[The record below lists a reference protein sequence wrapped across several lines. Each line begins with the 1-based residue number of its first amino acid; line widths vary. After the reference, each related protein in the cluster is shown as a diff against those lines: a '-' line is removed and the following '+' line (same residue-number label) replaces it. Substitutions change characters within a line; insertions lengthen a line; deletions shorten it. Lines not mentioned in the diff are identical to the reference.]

1 MVHLYNNLTRIWV
14 NLLQICLMYVELIS
28 VESDTVNITAFEES
42 VPSNSWVKYVYFGS
56 ITSTKM

>member
-1 MVHLYNNLTRIWV
+1 MIHLYNNLIRMWV

-28 VESDTVNITAFEES
+28 VECDTVDITAFEAS

>member
-1 MVHLYNNLTRIWV
+1 MVPLYNNLTRIWV

-28 VESDTVNITAFEES
+28 VESDIVNITAFKAS
-42 VPSNSWVKYVYFGS
+42 VPSNSWVKYVYFGF

>member
-1 MVHLYNNLTRIWV
+1 MAHLYNNLTRIWV

-28 VESDTVNITAFEES
+28 VESDTVDITAFQAS